1 MYTVEEFDKEK
12 TKVLRYILYKKRTE
26 NEVRTKFQNTVEEN
40 LLDDIIEY
48 LKEAGYI
55 NDRDYIERTINNFIS
70 LKNLSIREIK
80 YKLLAKGLSKT
91 YIEDY
96 IYENKDELEEYE
108 IKSAKNIIY
117 KKSTVM
123 EHEEIKQFLL
133 KKGYKIENINKF
145 EGPLDLLCHLI
156 DKNKMNIY
164 DINLSEIT
172 DQYIEF
178 LKEQEK
184 LNLEIASEF
193 VVMASTLLFLK
204 SKNLLPKQEEEE
216 EEITE
221 EELIRRII
229 EYKKFKEISKVLR
242 EKYIIFSNRYY
253 GFDEKIDLPKQKLE
267 KKYDEAIIPEI
278 YENLVEKNNEKINQ
292 NAKNIEKIAITDNY
306 TVASKV
312 REMFRVLIKQKRFVF
327 NKLFSI
333 KKHNKQEV
341 VTAFS
346 GLLELSRRSKVET
359 IQEELFGDI
368 TVEKVKKVAN

>member
-1 MYTVEEFDKEK
+1 MA
-12 TKVLRYILYKKRTE
+12 ILALETQKY
-26 NEVRTKFQNTVEEN
+26 
-40 LLDDIIEY
+40 
-48 LKEAGYI
+48 A
-55 NDRDYIERTINNFIS
+55 
-70 LKNLSIREIK
+70 IK
-80 YKLLAKGLSKT
+80 
-91 YIEDY
+91 ID
-96 IYENKDELEEYE
+96 N
-108 IKSAKNIIY
+108 
-117 KKSTVM
+117 
-123 EHEEIKQFLL
+123 
-133 KKGYKIENINKF
+133 F

-253 GFDEKIDLPKQKLE
+253 GFEEKIDLPKKKLE
-267 KKYDEAIIPEI
+267 KKYDESIIPEI
-278 YENLVEKNNEKINQ
+278 YENLVEKNNDKINQ

>member
-1 MYTVEEFDKEK
+1 MA
-12 TKVLRYILYKKRTE
+12 ILALETQKY
-26 NEVRTKFQNTVEEN
+26 
-40 LLDDIIEY
+40 
-48 LKEAGYI
+48 A
-55 NDRDYIERTINNFIS
+55 
-70 LKNLSIREIK
+70 IK
-80 YKLLAKGLSKT
+80 
-91 YIEDY
+91 ID
-96 IYENKDELEEYE
+96 N
-108 IKSAKNIIY
+108 
-117 KKSTVM
+117 
-123 EHEEIKQFLL
+123 
-133 KKGYKIENINKF
+133 F

-253 GFDEKIDLPKQKLE
+253 GFEEKIDLPKQKLE

-312 REMFRVLIKQKRFVF
+312 REMFRVLIKQKDLCLINYFQLKSII
-327 NKLFSI
+327 NK
-333 KKHNKQEV
+333 K
-341 VTAFS
+341 
-346 GLLELSRRSKVET
+346 
-359 IQEELFGDI
+359 
-368 TVEKVKKVAN
+368 